1 MIVEDSS
8 LTSVNSCFHP
18 ILFFCVV
25 QANTWMTSLPS
36 PGVLPL
42 SLHLP
47 LSFLEFVSRNKGSF
61 YPWSFFFFPL
71 TLRILVTHFTV
82 PFYGFLQVLWLI
94 SRYLLMCCF
103 GCATFNIITGFQFLV
118 NKKWTPSSQQLLF
131 IEPLQQD
138 IFHTWLNPTKKLSLF
153 LIHKWKMEAERVE
166 EAWPVVLGKW
176 QSWGVSLSLLCCNTY
191 HSHLYWS
198 V

>member
-1 MIVEDSS
+1 MLSK
-8 LTSVNSCFHP
+8 LTLGWHLCLPPESCHRLC
-18 ILFFCVV
+18 ICHC
-25 QANTWMTSLPS
+25 
-36 PGVLPL
+36 L
-42 SLHLP
+42 SLNLCLGIKAHFIHDL
-47 LSFLEFVSRNKGSF
+47 
-61 YPWSFFFFPL
+61 FFFPL

-176 QSWGVSLSLLCCNTY
+176 QSWGVSLSLLCWNTY